1 MAKSE
6 IEKSNDDDDMSIEAM
21 PTKELFIEM
30 LTRDIALIPAIIDLV
45 DNSGDGAKRM
55 KPQGDF
61 KSFWARVVVSRD
73 KFSVSDNCGGI
84 TVEIARKYA
93 FRFGRPAGAPALK
106 HSVGQF
112 GVGMKRA
119 IFKIGRKF
127 RVESTTRM
135 SRFVVEVDVDT
146 WANDPKWEFEF
157 KELDVTTTH
166 RAEDTGTTVTVTRL
180 RPDVAEKFSLESFTT
195 ELRNE
200 LQTRLQDPISRGLA
214 TTLNGLPIDVEPMTM
229 LSDPKL
235 APAHKKVIY
244 NGKNLEPV
252 TVQLFCGI
260 GRSNSKSEERLDAGW
275 HVFCNGRLIL
285 EGDKTDVTGWDSDAD
300 DVTIPGF
307 HPQYNNLRGFAY
319 FDSDNPARLPWN
331 TTKTGLNT
339 DSSVYRA
346 VKLEMM
352 RLMRPV
358 VDFLNKLKEEKQ
370 RNEDDD
376 EKGPLEK
383 LVDAAKPVPVA
394 EVETRPT
401 FTPPVVK
408 APPKPKGPVMQKIQY
423 QVPYLNVLEVKKAL
437 GVRTFTDVGIG
448 TFDYFYNA
456 EVDK

>member
-1 MAKSE
+1 
-6 IEKSNDDDDMSIEAM
+6 
-21 PTKELFIEM
+21 
-30 LTRDIALIPAIIDLV
+30 
-45 DNSGDGAKRM
+45 
-55 KPQGDF
+55 
-61 KSFWARVVVSRD
+61 
-73 KFSVSDNCGGI
+73 
-84 TVEIARKYA
+84 
-93 FRFGRPAGAPALK
+93 
-106 HSVGQF
+106 
-112 GVGMKRA
+112 
-119 IFKIGRKF
+119 
-127 RVESTTRM
+127 
-135 SRFVVEVDVDT
+135 
-146 WANDPKWEFEF
+146 
-157 KELDVTTTH
+157 
-166 RAEDTGTTVTVTRL
+166 
-180 RPDVAEKFSLESFTT
+180 
-195 ELRNE
+195 
-200 LQTRLQDPISRGLA
+200 
-214 TTLNGLPIDVEPMTM
+214 
-229 LSDPKL
+229 
-235 APAHKKVIY
+235 
-244 NGKNLEPV
+244 
-252 TVQLFCGI
+252 
-260 GRSNSKSEERLDAGW
+260 
-275 HVFCNGRLIL
+275 L